1 MSKFRSKSL
10 ATVLG
15 WVVLLASGYARA
27 EEAGF
32 SPLFNGKDLSGWKMI
47 ADKGDGAGEWSVA
60 DGVLVAKPGHSWLA
74 SEQQYGDFV
83 LRLDWRVPENG
94 NSGVFIRAPKAQ
106 PGEKPWEAGMEIQV
120 LDDRGPQYK
129 GVLKPWQ
136 YSGSI
141 YGVVSADQSAYRG
154 AGEWNACEI
163 TCHGDQVKVVLNGK
177 TVAEGDMSQLEPLRN
192 RPRSGYIGLQNHG
205 TAVEYR
211 NVRLKQLK

>member
-1 MSKFRSKSL
+1 MSQIHSMAL
-10 ATVLG
+10 ATAFFCLTT
-15 WVVLLASGYARA
+15 LAGYSLPA
-27 EEAGF
+27 EEPGF
-32 SPLFNGKDLSGWKMI
+32 SPLFNGKDLSGWKVV

-83 LRLDWRVPENG
+83 LRLDWRVPQNG

-106 PGEKPWEAGMEIQV
+106 PGEKPWETGMEIQV

-141 YGVVSADQSAYRG
+141 YGVVPADQTAYRG

-163 TCHGDQVKVVLNGK
+163 TCQGDLIKVVLNGK
-177 TVAEGDMSQLEPLRN
+177 TVAAGDMSQLEPLRS
-192 RPRSGYIGLQNHG
+192 RPRSGFIGLQNHG

-211 NVRLKQLK
+211 NIRLKK